1 MTIIATQIQMI
12 AVRVPKSLA
21 NADTAGRWRV
31 PPVRP
36 AGGPASATSLSS
48 ARLPGLLG
56 SSCLAGTFMSV
67 TRGSVARRGMAP
79 VAMTPRAME
88 MPDEVVPGPKQVR
101 VGLGVRVA
109 LARLLH
115 GSRDAACGRRQD
127 LQTAGALQQHRVH
140 DRGGDARPDGDD
152 AVADEEQRA
161 GTAEALGNRSA
172 ELGRVDQAHGPFE
185 ARDASGEHPRG
196 VRERMQ
202 WPPGCGES
210 DCAGRVAVHHAVDV
224 SAGPEDFGVQRILKR
239 RGKRASQRAALKI
252 DEDYVVLGNFVK
264 SPAACL

>member
-21 NADTAGRWRV
+21 NADAVGRRRV

-36 AGGPASATSLSS
+36 AGGPATATSLST
-48 ARLPGLLG
+48 AWLAGPPGLLG

-67 TRGSVARRGMAP
+67 TRGPVARSGMAP
-79 VAMTPRAME
+79 VALE

-101 VGLGVRVA
+101 VGLRVRVA

-115 GSRDAACGRRQD
+115 GRRDAACGGRQD